1 MLSNQPVVHDRH
13 LVKEI
18 FHNMKR
24 NNVHRNA
31 FEIPS
36 NLTIVLCRNKG
47 SLAHHI
53 FQDMKST
60 QYYNRI

>member
-24 NNVHRNA
+24 NNVHFIVNA
-31 FEIPS
+31 LSVKQKE
-36 NLTIVLCRNKG
+36 K
-47 SLAHHI
+47 
-53 FQDMKST
+53 
-60 QYYNRI
+60 

>member
-36 NLTIVLCRNKG
+36 NLISK
-47 SLAHHI
+47 
-53 FQDMKST
+53 F
-60 QYYNRI
+60 